1 MLPAEL
7 AKQIRLLEIRTTRI
21 VDEITG
27 GAYRS
32 AFKGRGIEFDE
43 VREYTLDDDV
53 RAIDWNVSARMGSPY
68 IKKFVEERELT
79 VLLLV
84 DVSASGAFG
93 SAEKTKRRTAAEL
106 AALLA
111 FSAGSSGDKV
121 GLLMFSD
128 KIELYVP
135 PRSGR
140 RHTLRLIREMLFFKP
155 QNKGTD
161 IDLALREALQLLTK
175 KSVIFL
181 LSDLISPVSF
191 ARSLKL
197 LNRKHDVVALE
208 IFDPVELAWPVS
220 SPVMVEDA
228 ETGELVRFG
237 GKGFLGA
244 LEEELTCIRRQKR
257 QICRDAQVDLVEIRS
272 GGDVLKPVI
281 DFFARRR
288 KRMTPSSG
296 AGK

>member
-43 VREYTLDDDV
+43 VREYTPDDDV
-53 RAIDWNVSARMGSPY
+53 RAIDWNVSARMGAPY
-68 IKKFVEERELT
+68 IKKFIEERQLN

-111 FSAGSSGDKV
+111 FSAGNSGDKV

-140 RHTLRLIREMLFFKP
+140 RHTLRLIREMLYFKP
-155 QNKGTD
+155 QSKGTD
-161 IDLALREALQLLTK
+161 IDLALKEALQILSQ

-181 LSDLISPVSF
+181 LSDLISPGEFS
-191 ARSLKL
+191 RSLKL

-208 IFDPVELAWPVS
+208 VFDPVEHRWPVDL
-220 SPVMVEDA
+220 PVMVEDA
-228 ETGELVRFG
+228 ESGELVRFG
-237 GKGFLGA
+237 GRRFLETLNA
-244 LEEELTCIRRQKR
+244 ELESIRQHKR
-257 QICRDAQVDLVEIRS
+257 SVCRDARVDLVEIQS

-288 KRMTPSSG
+288 NRVTAPG
-296 AGK
+296 GR

>member
-7 AKQIRLLEIRTTRI
+7 AKQIRLLEIRTSRI

-43 VREYTLDDDV
+43 VREYTVDDDV
-53 RAIDWNVSARMGSPY
+53 RMIDWNVSARMGEPY

-111 FSAGSSGDKV
+111 FSAGNSGDKV

-140 RHTLRLIREMLFFKP
+140 RHTLRLIREMLYFTP

-161 IDLALREALQLLTK
+161 IDLALRESLQLLSK

-181 LSDLISPVSF
+181 LSDLNAPDSF

-208 IFDPVELAWPVS
+208 VFDPVEHRWPVNL
-220 SPVMVEDA
+220 PVMVEDA
-228 ETGELVRFG
+228 ESGELVRFG
-237 GKGFLGA
+237 GKRFLETLNTE
-244 LEEELTCIRRQKR
+244 LESIRQHKR
-257 QICRDAQVDLVEIRS
+257 SVCRDARVDLVEIPS

-281 DFFARRR
+281 DVFARRR
-288 KRMTPSSG
+288 NRVTAPG
-296 AGK
+296 GR

>member
-7 AKQIRLLEIRTTRI
+7 AKQIRLLEIRTGRI

-43 VREYTLDDDV
+43 VREYTVDDDV
-53 RAIDWNVSARMGSPY
+53 RTIDWNVSARMGEPY

-111 FSAGSSGDKV
+111 FSAGNSGDKV

-140 RHTLRLIREMLFFKP
+140 RHTLRLIREMLYFKP
-155 QNKGTD
+155 QSRGTD
-161 IDLALREALQLLTK
+161 IDLALRESLQLLSK

-181 LSDLISPVSF
+181 LSDLNSPAAF

-208 IFDPVELAWPVS
+208 VFDPVEHRWPVNL
-220 SPVMVEDA
+220 PVMVEDA
-228 ETGELVRFG
+228 ESGELVRFG
-237 GKGFLGA
+237 GKRFLETLNA
-244 LEEELTCIRRQKR
+244 ELESIRQHKR
-257 QICRDAQVDLVEIRS
+257 SVCRDARVDLVEIPS

-288 KRMTPSSG
+288 NRVTAPG
-296 AGK
+296 GR